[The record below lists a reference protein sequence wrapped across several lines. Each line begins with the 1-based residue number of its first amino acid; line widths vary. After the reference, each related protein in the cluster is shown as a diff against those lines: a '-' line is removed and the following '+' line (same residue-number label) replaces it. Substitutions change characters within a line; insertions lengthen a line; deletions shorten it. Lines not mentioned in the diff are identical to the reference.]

1 MILDEQAMIGE
12 YIVKAGP
19 DVDDRLEMAK
29 MGITGLDGKIE
40 FEWRNPKGDRT
51 IRVSFKRE
59 VDLRAAEI
67 AMDTYAWPRSIIE
80 I

>member
-1 MILDEQAMIGE
+1 
-12 YIVKAGP
+12 
-19 DVDDRLEMAK
+19 MAI
-29 MGITGLDGKIE
+29 MGLDGKIE

-67 AMDTYAWPRSIIE
+67 AMDAYVWPRSIIE